1 MSKMACEIGIPVTHI
16 RATEE
21 SRGLQV
27 TFGISSPLWYNFN
40 KYINRV
46 YQCLKNHY

>member
-27 TFGISSPLWYNFN
+27 TFGISSPLWYTLTKMLIEYTN
-40 KYINRV
+40 V
-46 YQCLKNHY
+46 